1 MKKYFILLVAIT
13 LQATLHAQSNW
24 APLVSIEESIHL
36 TDISP
41 SYNYLNLSV
50 PAANSGIRLGAH
62 YVHDHQ
68 LSAEITLGV
77 VGIGTP
83 GSFSSKIIPVE
94 FIGHYNL
101 IDKMELPVVSK
112 FNLDAGAGAGLVEL
126 DNDEFGLSEHLVLGA
141 SAELPSVFPLG
152 TMIVGARYAHFSDDY
167 IDGTEVSG
175 SSNDAVLRFFAAI
188 RFDGTSKKLETALTE
203 AESKAEKLKAD
214 YAAIEK
220 GHLKQM
226 TSANTENKKLNAEK
240 TALIVELDALK
251 ASQSEM
257 LKEVKVAKSIP
268 TIKKHYHVVIGS
280 FPSQEMAENY
290 ADMIDEETSIVPV
303 DELSTFRVVLSMHN
317 KLNQAL
323 SDLENA
329 REITSSAWIAVN

>member
-1 MKKYFILLVAIT
+1 MKPTTTFVMLLLACVT
-13 LQATLHAQSNW
+13 SNAQSNW

-175 SSNDAVLRFFAAI
+175 SSNDATLRFFTAL
-188 RFDGTSKKLETALTE
+188 RLDGTSKKLTKALTE
-203 AESKAEKLKAD
+203 AEATAKQLKTNLADSQKTSTEKIAKV
-214 YAAIEK
+214 EK
-220 GHLKQM
+220 
-226 TSANTENKKLNAEK
+226 EK
-240 TALIVELDALK
+240 TALLAERTALEDELDALK
-251 ASQSEM
+251 ASQTQSQKDTTETNN
-257 LKEVKVAKSIP
+257 AP
-268 TIKKHYHVVIGS
+268 TESKQFHVVIGS

-290 ADMIDEETSIVPV
+290 AQSIESTTSIVNV
-303 DELSTFRVVLSMHN
+303 SELNTYRVVLSMHN
-317 KLNQAL
+317 ELNDAL
-323 SDLENA
+323 SALEEA
-329 REITSSAWIAVN
+329 RKLTSKAWIAVQ